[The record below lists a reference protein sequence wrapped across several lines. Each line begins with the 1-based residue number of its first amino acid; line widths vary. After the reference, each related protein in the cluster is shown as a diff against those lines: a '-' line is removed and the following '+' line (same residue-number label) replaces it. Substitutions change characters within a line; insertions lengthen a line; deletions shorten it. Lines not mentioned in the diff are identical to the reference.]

1 MSERASER
9 ESEESEN
16 DKETERRERRETRER
31 RERREKMRRRARELS
46 MRSWQIATFP
56 ELRGSEVPGLRVSLL
71 DSSETF
77 TSL

>member
-1 MSERASER
+1 
-9 ESEESEN
+9 
-16 DKETERRERRETRER
+16 
-31 RERREKMRRRARELS
+31 MRRRARELS